1 MDPVVDSAAPDPAPD
16 AVVANVDP
24 VAVPPAADP
33 LPTDAAPTP
42 PKKEPPPKWMLDR
55 VAEETGK
62 RRAVEGKVAELS
74 DEVATLRRQLEAARG
89 GQPPAQQPAT
99 PAQQA
104 AVSQAQI
111 DQAIEQ
117 RADAKL
123 MQQARGEIVRAG
135 HAEFGPQQFDQAC
148 NILAALDCVKDG
160 FIADVLAVDRTN
172 AHKLLTTLAMQP
184 ETAGRLS
191 QLDSRARI
199 AELTRLSMTAKPAAA
214 PAAPAPAARAV
225 SRAPAPPPPV
235 QPSASKEPPPWYS
248 DEASDAD
255 FDKGFFDPAR
265 LAKRRGLGR

>member
-89 GQPPAQQPAT
+89 GQPPAQQPAK

-135 HAEFGPQQFDQAC
+135 HAEFGPSSSIRPATSSPPS
-148 NILAALDCVKDG
+148 
-160 FIADVLAVDRTN
+160 IASTTASLPTCWRSTARTRTSC
-172 AHKLLTTLAMQP
+172 LR
-184 ETAGRLS
+184 RLQCS
-191 QLDSRARI
+191 LRRQGASLSSIPAPVSPDSRGC
-199 AELTRLSMTAKPAAA
+199 P
-214 PAAPAPAARAV
+214 
-225 SRAPAPPPPV
+225 
-235 QPSASKEPPPWYS
+235 
-248 DEASDAD
+248 
-255 FDKGFFDPAR
+255 
-265 LAKRRGLGR
+265 